1 MFKAECLCGWV
12 RERERERVGV
22 SGWVGGWVGWERG
35 IKWWPHKVKCNID
48 SFQQRILPP
57 LTFNFCQSLPRKGQR
72 EKYKEWG
79 KRRTADVM
87 VLGSNGQSPWLQHPK
102 FESWWNL
109 QFLLCTI
116 WWKRSKINKQE
127 AWRDPFFNWYRKYL
141 TNKFQN
147 IAQYKINPAIRCK
160 N

>member
-1 MFKAECLCGWV
+1 MQHWFLSAENLASINIQFLPKPPSKRTK
-12 RERERERVGV
+12 REIQTK
-22 SGWVGGWVGWERG
+22 SGHWQE
-35 IKWWPHKVKCNID
+35 
-48 SFQQRILPP
+48 
-57 LTFNFCQSLPRKGQR
+57 
-72 EKYKEWG
+72 EEKEWG